1 MKNKLIIGSWSG
13 IPEYNLLKKNDDEFL
28 EKQFE
33 MLAESGIELSPVP
46 ICHASEE
53 FRLKTLE
60 LAQKN
65 GLKQLIEDYEM
76 SVFLKTL
83 KNRPS
88 VTEEKAVGLILE
100 YSRKYLEYESFAG
113 YFIADEPSIEEAA
126 NLVYASRIFKKALPG
141 KLFYFNLFPQYALPS
156 CLKTDSYD
164 DYIAAFSK
172 AETDYMSFDFYA
184 LMTENGENYVRNGF
198 LENIAKVKK
207 TCDELG
213 KDMWAFCCSSAHYY
227 GAIRGSETYGQAA
240 FQAFVNYTLG
250 ARGIFWFCYYAPDVD
265 DSYLNALVDREGR
278 KDVAYEN
285 VKKVNAELKALDEY
299 LWDYECVCR
308 GAVINGQL
316 KTISGG
322 VPTDKPGKSPT
333 DKPGKS
339 PADDFTVKILAAERN
354 VVFAA
359 YGSGGDEGILIT
371 NFDEPTSG
379 RENAV
384 TVKVDSPEANVL
396 SAGKTEKIRCD
407 GGKLKYK
414 LKSGGAIFVSP
425 CGR

>member
-13 IPEYNLLKKNDDEFL
+13 IPEYNLLKKNDDNFL
-28 EKQFE
+28 EEQFK
-33 MLAESGIELSPVP
+33 MLVESGIELSPVP

-88 VTEEKAVGLILE
+88 VTEEKAAELIRE
-100 YSRKYLEYESFAG
+100 YSRKYLGYDSFAG
-113 YFIADEPSIEEAA
+113 YFITDEPSIEEAK
-126 NLVYASRIFKKALPG
+126 NLVYASAIFKKALPD

-164 DYIAAFSK
+164 DYIAAFAK
-172 AETDYMSFDFYA
+172 ADTDYMSFDFYA

-198 LENIAKVKK
+198 LENIAKIKR

-227 GAIRGSETYGQAA
+227 GAVRGSETYGQAA

-265 DSYLNALVDREGR
+265 DSYLNALVSREGR

-299 LWDYECVCR
+299 LWNYECVCR

-316 KTISGG
+316 KTISDG
-322 VPTDKPGKSPT
+322 VLTDKPLAGEF
-333 DKPGKS
+333 
-339 PADDFTVKILAAERN
+339 AVKLLAAERN
-354 VVFAA
+354 VVFAV
-359 YGSGGDEGILIT
+359 YKSGNDEGILIT

-379 RENAV
+379 RENSV
-384 TVKVDSPEANVL
+384 TVKVDALEADVF
-396 SAGKTEKIRCD
+396 SAGKTEKISCD
-407 GGKLKYK
+407 GGELKYK
-414 LKSGGAIFVSP
+414 LKSGEAIFVSP